1 MNLKMNI
8 KKPLFL
14 AFILLSTSSIGC
26 VKSANS
32 QVLNS
37 KASKATV
44 APGAR
49 RSKISASREIKQ
61 GWKNYQAD
69 GIELQLPSYYEGGN
83 TKKDSQA
90 VLQRIEKA
98 GIPSDLITNTFQ
110 IQDYELFAI
119 NPKEI
124 IKGNINY
131 IEVRKEKLPNS
142 VSMEFMTEKFADGVS
157 QTGPN
162 IVEKKVVSLDN
173 YQAGKVVFKV
183 IDSQTKQVQG
193 IGVSYLFEE
202 NQDFWAVTYV
212 TNSESQ
218 LEKQLPMFQESAST
232 FRINAKS

>member
-1 MNLKMNI
+1 MNI
-8 KKPLFL
+8 KKPLCL

-32 QVLNS
+32 QVPSS

-44 APGAR
+44 APSAR
-49 RSKISASREIKQ
+49 RSKISASREIKR
-61 GWKNYQAD
+61 GWKNFQAE
-69 GIELQLPSYYEGGN
+69 GMELQLPSYYEGGN
-83 TKKDSQA
+83 TKKNPQE

-131 IEVRKEKLPNS
+131 IEVRKEKLPAS
-142 VSMEFMTEKFADGVS
+142 VSLQFMTDKFAEGVS

-162 IVEKKVVSLDN
+162 IVEKEVVSLDN
-173 YQAGKVVFKV
+173 YEAGKIIFKV
-183 IDSQTKQVQG
+183 MDSQTNKVNG

-202 NQDFWAVTYV
+202 NSNFWVVTYV

-218 LEKQLPMFQESAST
+218 LQKQLPMFQESAST

>member
-1 MNLKMNI
+1 MNFT
-8 KKPLFL
+8 KPLFF
-14 AFILLSTSSIGC
+14 AFILLSTSLIGC
-26 VKSANS
+26 VKSVNS
-32 QVLNS
+32 QVTSS
-37 KASKATV
+37 KASEV
-44 APGAR
+44 AVASGQR

-61 GWKNYQAD
+61 GWKNFQAN

-83 TKKDSQA
+83 TKQNSQA
-90 VLQRIEKA
+90 VLERIEKA

-119 NPKEI
+119 NPKEV
-124 IKGNINY
+124 IKGNISY
-131 IEVRKEKLPNS
+131 IEVRKEELPAS
-142 VSMEFMTEKFADGVS
+142 IPLQFMTDKFAEGVS

-183 IDSQTKQVQG
+183 INPQTNQVQG

-212 TNSESQ
+212 TSSESQ
-218 LEKQLPMFQESAST
+218 LQKQLPVFEESAST
-232 FRINAKS
+232 FRITGKS

>member
-1 MNLKMNI
+1 MNI
-8 KKPLFL
+8 KKPLFF
-14 AFILLSTSSIGC
+14 AFILLSISSIGC

-32 QVLNS
+32 QVSSS
-37 KASKATV
+37 KASEVTV
-44 APGAR
+44 ASGSK
-49 RSKISASREIKQ
+49 RSKISASREIKR
-61 GWKNYQAD
+61 GWKNFQAD
-69 GIELQLPSYYEGGN
+69 GMEIQLPSYYEGGN
-83 TKKDSQA
+83 TKKDSQG
-90 VLQRIEKA
+90 VLQRIEEA

-110 IQDYELFAI
+110 INDYELFAI

-131 IEVRKEKLPNS
+131 IEVRKEKLPAS
-142 VSMEFMTEKFADGVS
+142 VPLKFMTDKFAEGVS

-183 IDSQTKQVQG
+183 IDSQTNEVQG

-218 LEKQLPMFQESAST
+218 LQKQLPMFQESAST
-232 FRINAKS
+232 FRIRG